1 MKKIL
6 IQLCSFFWDVPILKT
21 SSPQNEYLELVWS
34 NGKKIL
40 NTKEANFSFG
50 NASKVITRALS
61 PYTHKIKEA
70 QNILILGF
78 GCGSVVELLDL
89 KYNYKN
95 KLTGVEYDAKIIDIY
110 HEHFADQFQLKPN
123 IVCSDAADFL
133 SQDHSKF
140 DIILV
145 DLFKELNNS
154 TLLNNPKFLKSIKIH
169 SAVGGLVIFNTIS
182 RSETENKLLSTLI
195 IELGML
201 YKNVTTEVYQDIN
214 NIIVAK

>member
-95 KLTGVEYDAKIIDIY
+95 ITQKNITHTPDHHLTHTIQTK
-110 HEHFADQFQLKPN
+110 QL
-123 IVCSDAADFL
+123 
-133 SQDHSKF
+133 
-140 DIILV
+140 
-145 DLFKELNNS
+145 
-154 TLLNNPKFLKSIKIH
+154 
-169 SAVGGLVIFNTIS
+169 
-182 RSETENKLLSTLI
+182 
-195 IELGML
+195 
-201 YKNVTTEVYQDIN
+201 
-214 NIIVAK
+214 

>member
-1 MKKIL
+1 MLL
-6 IQLCSFFWDVPILKT
+6 I
-21 SSPQNEYLELVWS
+21 
-34 NGKKIL
+34 
-40 NTKEANFSFG
+40 
-50 NASKVITRALS
+50 
-61 PYTHKIKEA
+61 
-70 QNILILGF
+70 
-78 GCGSVVELLDL
+78 
-89 KYNYKN
+89 
-95 KLTGVEYDAKIIDIY
+95 
-110 HEHFADQFQLKPN
+110 
-123 IVCSDAADFL
+123 FL

-154 TLLNNPKFLKSIKIH
+154 TLLKNPKFLKSIKIH